1 MSAKPIVLVTGANGY
16 IAGPTIEGFLKAGYA
31 VRGTVRSKSS
41 ADSLVKALSS
51 YGDDLE
57 IVQVPDILI
66 PGAFDSAVKGVHA
79 IAHLAAGVSLSFTDP
94 DPVLEVAIRGTEG
107 VLESA
112 LNEPSVKTVVLMSSI
127 AAITA
132 INQEMPYRFTEADWN
147 DAALAAVKKLG
158 KESSGG
164 LIYTAS
170 KVAGERAF
178 WKFRDERKPSF
189 TMTALNPTF
198 VMGPQPGLESI
209 SKIGSTTGFIW
220 QVFSGQEIPKP
231 FTPDPSYVDVR
242 DIARVAVFSVDHPEK
257 TNGERFLLT
266 SGIVPPQAA
275 ADILRKEYPERQD
288 IIKVGQP
295 GEGYYPG
302 YGYPEE
308 RVLDASKAIK
318 LTGQDFYPVE
328 QTIIDAAKSLE
339 KFL

>member
-1 MSAKPIVLVTGANGY
+1 MKQPLTR
-16 IAGPTIEGFLKAGYA
+16 L
-31 VRGTVRSKSS
+31 
-41 ADSLVKALSS
+41 
-51 YGDDLE
+51 
-57 IVQVPDILI
+57 
-66 PGAFDSAVKGVHA
+66 GVHA

-189 TMTALNPTF
+189 TMTALNPT
-198 VMGPQPGLESI
+198 
-209 SKIGSTTGFIW
+209 
-220 QVFSGQEIPKP
+220 
-231 FTPDPSYVDVR
+231 
-242 DIARVAVFSVDHPEK
+242 
-257 TNGERFLLT
+257 
-266 SGIVPPQAA
+266 
-275 ADILRKEYPERQD
+275 
-288 IIKVGQP
+288 
-295 GEGYYPG
+295 
-302 YGYPEE
+302 
-308 RVLDASKAIK
+308 
-318 LTGQDFYPVE
+318 
-328 QTIIDAAKSLE
+328 
-339 KFL
+339 

>member
-1 MSAKPIVLVTGANGY
+1 MSNKPIVLVTGANGY
-16 IAGPTIEGFLKAGYA
+16 IAASVIEGFLKSGYA
-31 VRGTVRSKSS
+31 VRGTVRSKPS

-51 YGDDLE
+51 YGNDLE
-57 IVQVPDILI
+57 IVQVPDILT

-94 DPVLEVAIRGTEG
+94 EPVLEVAIRGTES

-112 LNEPSVKTVVLMSSI
+112 LTESSIKTVVLMSSI

-132 INQEMPYRFTEADWN
+132 INQETPHRFTEADWN
-147 DAALAAVKKLG
+147 DAALVAVKQLG
-158 KESSGG
+158 KESPSP
-164 LIYTAS
+164 LIYVAS

-198 VMGPQPGLESI
+198 VMGPQPGLDSI
-209 SKIGSTTGFIW
+209 SKIGGTTAFIW
-220 QVFSGQEIPKP
+220 QVLAGQLPKP
-231 FTPDPSYVDVR
+231 LTPDPSYVDVR
-242 DIARVAVFSVDHPEK
+242 DIARVAVFSVANPKETD
-257 TNGERFLLT
+257 GERFLLT
-266 SGIVPPQAA
+266 AGIVPPQAA

-295 GEGYYPG
+295 GEGYKPG

-308 RVLDASKAIK
+308 RVLDASKIVK
-318 LTGQDFYPVE
+318 LTGQGFFKVE
-328 QTIIDAAKSLE
+328 QSIIDTAKSLE